1 MNRIAVWSSA
11 VLLVGL
17 SGPVLAQTVSCD
29 EVQWKQEVLGTY
41 PNIAKACQ
49 EVVVRDGKRY
59 VRVEGTVKRIVGDVA
74 VIRLEGTNDEISV
87 SPKTSSFFT
96 AANTRI
102 EGKDLNVGQKL
113 RFYLPEERIAVV
125 PSVEEPAVTEIPVV
139 AAPAPAPEPVAAAA
153 PAAEPEAL
161 PKTASPLP
169 LVGLLGFG
177 FLALGG
183 VFSALRLRRR

>member
-1 MNRIAVWSSA
+1 
-11 VLLVGL
+11 
-17 SGPVLAQTVSCD
+17 
-29 EVQWKQEVLGTY
+29 VQWKQEVLGTY

-59 VRVEGTVKRIVGDVA
+59 VRVEGTVKRVVGDA
-74 VIRLEGTNDEISV
+74 ATIRMAGSNDEITV

-96 AANTRI
+96 VAGTKI
-102 EGKDLNVGQKL
+102 DGKDLSVGQNL
-113 RFYLPEERIAVV
+113 RFYIPEERIAVV
-125 PSVEEPAVTEIPVV
+125 ASVDEPAVTEVPVV
-139 AAPAPAPEPVAAAA
+139 AAPAPAPAPAEAAA

-183 VFSALRLRRR
+183 LFSALRLRRR